1 MTEVVPSDER
11 QTALIVA
18 VPAESLVDDFRRRH
32 ADFAFERGVPPH
44 VTVLY
49 PFAPASSID
58 DLVHSELEA
67 HFSTFASFA
76 AELTEVGRFD
86 TTVWLAPRPR
96 SRFVDLLN
104 VTYVRFPD
112 FPPYGGEVAE
122 PEPHLTV
129 AELGHGSDGANGV
142 EQVVELARLVLEPRL
157 PFRFTVGA
165 VTLIEE
171 QGDGKWRESRRYEL
185 GSATK
190 GAEP

>member
-1 MTEVVPSDER
+1 MTEVPPDER

-18 VPAESLVDDFRRRH
+18 VPAEALVDDFRRRH

-86 TTVWLAPRPR
+86 TAVWLAPRPR
-96 SRFVDLLN
+96 SRFVDLL
-104 VTYVRFPD
+104 TATHARFPD

-129 AELGHGSDGANGV
+129 AELGHDSDGGV
-142 EQVVELARLVLEPRL
+142 EQVAELARLTLEPQL

-171 QGDGKWRESRRYEL
+171 QGDGHWRESRRYEL

-190 GAEP
+190 GAEQ

>member
-1 MTEVVPSDER
+1 MTAVPPDER

-49 PFAPASSID
+49 PFAPASAID
-58 DLVHSELEA
+58 DLVHGELED

-76 AELTEVGRFD
+76 AELTEVGQFD
-86 TTVWLAPRPR
+86 TAVWLAPRPR

-104 VTYVRFPD
+104 ATHARFPD
-112 FPPYGGEVAE
+112 FPPYEGEVAE

-129 AELGHGSDGANGV
+129 AELGHGSDGGSGV
-142 EQVVELARLVLEPRL
+142 EKVVELARLTLEPRL

-171 QGDGKWRESRRYEL
+171 QGDGNWRESRRYEL

>member
-1 MTEVVPSDER
+1 MTEVPPDER

-32 ADFAFERGVPPH
+32 AAHAFERGLPPH

-58 DLVHSELEA
+58 NLVHGELEA
-67 HFSTFASFA
+67 HFSAFASFA
-76 AELTEVGRFD
+76 AELTEVGQFE
-86 TTVWLAPRPR
+86 TTIWLAPSPR
-96 SRFVDLLN
+96 SRFVDLL
-104 VTYVRFPD
+104 TATHARFPD
-112 FPPYGGEVAE
+112 FPPYGGEVTE

-129 AELGHGSDGANGV
+129 AELGHGSDGGV
-142 EQVVELARLVLEPRL
+142 EQVAELARLTLEPQL
-157 PFRFTVGA
+157 PFRFFVGA

-171 QGDGKWRESRRYEL
+171 QGDGNWRESRRYEL

-190 GAEP
+190 RAGQ